1 MKKIALILMALL
13 ILVGCGS
20 KTDTGSKDEPVKL
33 TVWYHPYV
41 GADKKEQLVAVFDG
55 MAETF
60 KKDYPDAEVV
70 FEEIP
75 WANRETKITT
85 ALAGGAG
92 PDIFYLIPD
101 QLTQFANDGIITPID
116 EVLPDTD
123 LSDFTSTSLA
133 SVTYKE
139 KLYGLPILR
148 ESQTLFYNLDVLEA
162 IGGDANDLPETWEEF
177 QVLADKAKAA
187 GYFARTYDG
196 ANTLNATLYP
206 LIWQAGGEVV
216 NDKDEIS
223 INNEKSVKAFELL
236 NKWYTEGYISPE
248 SIAAL
253 DSVEPFLEGKV
264 LASWN
269 TGAMLAKMK
278 ENNVRY
284 AIGSPLKGEVE
295 ATYGTTGTFVVAS
308 TSKNK
313 EAAASLLVAMTNT
326 ENSREF
332 NKLTGYIPARV
343 SAQDIFAENP
353 DMAKM
358 AEFVEIARPGVI
370 HAKARIFMPDL
381 TANVQAMLEG
391 SQTPQET
398 ADKAAEIIK
407 THIGG

>member
-1 MKKIALILMALL
+1 MKKIALILMSLL
-13 ILVGCGS
+13 VLVGCGS
-20 KTDTGSKDEPVKL
+20 KTETPSGDEAVKL

-41 GADKKEQLVAVFDG
+41 GADKKEELVAVFEG
-55 MAETF
+55 MATTF

-85 ALAGGAG
+85 ALAGGSG

-101 QLTQFANDGIITPID
+101 QLTQFANDGIIAPID

-123 LSDFTSTSLA
+123 LSDFTETSLA
-133 SVTYKE
+133 SVTYKD

-148 ESQTLFYNLDVLEA
+148 ESQTLFYNLDIVEE
-162 IGGDANDLPETWEEF
+162 IGGDVNNLPTTWEEF
-177 QVLADKAKAA
+177 EVLAKKAVDA

-196 ANTLNATLYP
+196 GNTLNASLYP
-206 LIWQAGGEVV
+206 LIWQAGGDVV

-223 INNEKSVKAFELL
+223 INNEKSVKAFELI
-236 NKWYTEGYISPE
+236 NKWFREGYVSPE
-248 SIAAL
+248 SIAASGTEQL
-253 DSVEPFLEGKV
+253 FLEGKV
-264 LASWN
+264 LAAWN
-269 TGAMLAKMK
+269 TGAMLAKIA
-278 ENNVRY
+278 ENDVNA
-284 AIGSPLKGEVE
+284 AIGTPLKGEVE
-295 ATYGTTGTFVVAS
+295 ATYGTTGTFVVAN

-313 EAAASLLVAMTNT
+313 EAAAALLVAMTDADNQ
-326 ENSREF
+326 RAF

-358 AEFVEIARPGVI
+358 AEFVNVARPGVI

-391 SQTPQET
+391 LQTPQET